1 MWDVFI
7 AGVHPNDPI
16 DDYNRQV
23 VFAKISQANGGIF
36 GQGPGNSRES
46 SRLPLAFSDYIYSII
61 VEDTGLVGGDHTAG
75 HLSLPIGA
83 GRTDS
88 L

>member
-1 MWDVFI
+1 MGRFI

-61 VEDTGLVGGDHTAG
+61 VEDTGLVGGSYCWSSISSYWRGQDG
-75 HLSLPIGA
+75 
-83 GRTDS
+83 
-88 L
+88 